1 MHRYTKEQ
9 KRRNTK
15 VQIHTN
21 TKVQM
26 HKTQNTTDLL
36 PSPCNVLDRRPSSA
50 DNHPKTCVCR
60 CNCHHSTLSSFSRLS
75 SLSSLSSAQ
84 HNWSENCKKGGG
96 KLWLILFLIFHFRR
110 YKILWLFSWGI
121 TIALKNSDHNYL
133 TYSRRSTHWTRAN
146 HPGSSN
152 PVQ

>member
-60 CNCHHSTLSSFSRLS
+60 CNCHHF
-75 SLSSLSSAQ
+75 Q
-84 HNWSENCKKGGG
+84 HFHHFQDCLHCHHCHQLNIIGVRIAKGGREA
-96 KLWLILFLIFHFRR
+96 LIDPFSDFPFQTIQNIVIVFLRHHHRIEE
-110 YKILWLFSWGI
+110 
-121 TIALKNSDHNYL
+121 
-133 TYSRRSTHWTRAN
+133 
-146 HPGSSN
+146 
-152 PVQ
+152 